1 MKFKDILKIGV
12 ATENNNY
19 EEDAEDKVWIRNEDG
34 KLVLIG
40 GENHEGAEE

>member
-1 MKFKDILKIGV
+1 MALFRFGV
-12 ATENNNY
+12 ATEKNNY
-19 EEDAEDKVWIRNEDG
+19 EEDTEDKVWIRNEDG